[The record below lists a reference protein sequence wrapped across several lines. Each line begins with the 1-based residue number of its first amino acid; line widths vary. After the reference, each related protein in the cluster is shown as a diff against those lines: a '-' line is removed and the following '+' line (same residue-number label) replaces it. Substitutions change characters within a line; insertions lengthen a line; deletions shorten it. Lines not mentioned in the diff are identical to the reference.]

1 MLLTLSI
8 TYCRELLVVV
18 VVVVVV
24 LGKGRIYRGLIQ
36 TYCIM
41 TSTTKYICRE
51 LKSHR

>member
-18 VVVVVV
+18 VVVVV
-24 LGKGRIYRGLIQ
+24 LEKGRIYRGLIQ